1 MTRNLDEVRVDGRQK
16 AVDGCTAKANELVMY
31 IVVNRELEMS
41 AGKIAAQVGHVI
53 VKYMR
58 KVCSAVSK
66 EFCSDNQNLCDQW
79 IKQGQIKVVLGA
91 SQPTMEKLCLL
102 PGVYSIIDEGRT
114 EVPPNSL
121 TALCFQPMVRSDAPK
136 EIRRLQLYK

>member
-1 MTRNLDEVRVDGRQK
+1 MSRNFDEVRVDDRQK
-16 AVDGCTAKANELVMY
+16 AIDGCAAKANELVMY

-58 KVCSAVSK
+58 EVRRAVSE
-66 EFCSDNQNLCDQW
+66 EFCSENQDLCDRW
-79 IKQGQIKVVLGA
+79 IEQGQIKVVLGA
-91 SQPTMEKLCLL
+91 HQPTMEKLCLL
-102 PGVYSIIDEGRT
+102 PGVHSIIDEGRT

-121 TALCFQPMVRSDAPK
+121 TALCFQPMVRGDAPR